1 MRSFI
6 LIVSLLISLPAVAVD
21 KNILVLGDSL
31 SASYGIP
38 MEAGWVNLLQERI
51 QSEGYAYQVRNASI
65 TGETTAGAKVRI
77 TDLLQEYR
85 PSIVIIELGGNDG
98 LRGLSLAEVKQNLD
112 SIIGHARQSR
122 AQVLL
127 IPMHLP
133 TNYGP
138 LYNRKFMDM
147 YRNLAASHDVLLGK
161 FILEGIGDDS
171 SLMQDDGIHPTAPA
185 QNRMLENIWPDLQTL
200 LTTGEG

>member
-51 QSEGYAYQVRNASI
+51 KSEGYAYQVRNASI

-112 SIIGHARQSR
+112 SIIGHARESR

>member
-1 MRSFI
+1 VRSFI

-112 SIIGHARQSR
+112 SIIGHARQSQ

-147 YRNLAASHDVLLGK
+147 YRNLAASHDVLLGT